1 MSLKSLQTIAGE
13 CPNDRRCVM
22 TIEGGFWYAESASWW
37 AIGFID
43 DMGNLAIVRSGSF
56 SLPSPCLTAWDM

>member
-1 MSLKSLQTIAGE
+1 MSI
-13 CPNDRRCVM
+13 D
-22 TIEGGFWYAESASWW
+22 GGLWYAESAAWW

-56 SLPSPCLTAWDM
+56 SIPSPCWTAWDM